1 MSRLGIFDF
10 LFSIGTGGLRHLVYV
25 FFVLTL
31 AGCLPSSCRRVD
43 SRAVAPADSLS
54 RQLAEQL
61 TPDTLQLVWSATGSA
76 EAAMEY
82 PRTVRFG
89 PANRLYVSDAQRN
102 SVFAF
107 AKDGTWLEEI
117 TWDSVAVPYLAGL
130 RGDTLV
136 VFNPEN
142 RRLDFVLNGTAVR
155 SLHTPPEVPRGPL
168 HYAAATD
175 SALYYKVVGDEFEGY
190 LARLDEHGSIAERIP
205 LPGPAW
211 RHAGLLRPWGDSLL
225 SLSGFL
231 PSVDVLTPAGRLD
244 SLALVGFDSPMLAR
258 RYSFL
263 QGDTHE
269 SPLLSPAATPA
280 GNWLFVLN
288 LRPGWLRIDVYD
300 RAGHLQHILTQAN
313 PGYNKQFY
321 PIDLAVQ
328 QDTTGAFDIAVLTV
342 EPVQELRRYRWQK
355 PESP

>member
-1 MSRLGIFDF
+1 MRSAKCGVRNV
-10 LFSIGTGGLRHLVYV
+10 VYV
-25 FFVLTL
+25 FLLLTL

-54 RQLAEQL
+54 RQVAEQL
-61 TPDTLQLVWSATGSA
+61 TPDTLQLVWSAAGPA
-76 EAAMEY
+76 EAAMAY
-82 PRTVRFG
+82 PRTVQFG
-89 PANRLYVSDAQRN
+89 PDDWLYVSDAQRN

-136 VFNPEN
+136 VFNPEQ
-142 RRLDFVLNGTAVR
+142 RRLDFVQDGRSVR
-155 SLHTPPEVPRGPL
+155 HLRTPAEVPRGPL

-175 SALYYKVVGDEFEGY
+175 SALYYKVVGEDFEGY
-190 LARLDEHGSIAERIP
+190 LARLDEQGGVAERFP

-211 RHAGLLRPWGDSLL
+211 RHAGLLRTWGDSLL

-231 PSVDVLTPAGRLD
+231 PSVDVLAPDGQLD

-269 SPLLSPAATPA
+269 SPLLSPAAA
-280 GNWLFVLN
+280 GAGDWLFVLN

-300 RAGHLQHILTQAN
+300 RAGHLQHILTEAD

-328 QDTTGAFDIAVLTV
+328 QATTGAFDIAVVLV

-355 PESP
+355 PHTP